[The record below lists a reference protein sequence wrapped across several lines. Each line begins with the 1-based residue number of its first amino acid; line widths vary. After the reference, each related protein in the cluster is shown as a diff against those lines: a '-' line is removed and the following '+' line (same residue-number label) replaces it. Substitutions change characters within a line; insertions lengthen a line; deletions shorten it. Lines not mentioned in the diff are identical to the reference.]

1 MPASKIP
8 FPQHGRAYF
17 PAGHGRMPHG
27 PLARVT
33 RKGIQKDMDRKL
45 VDLHTHSTA
54 SDGTDSPAELVARA
68 HGLGLAAIAL
78 TDHDTLA
85 GLAEAEQAG
94 RTLGMG
100 VIRGCEIST
109 RTEAGEHHILG
120 LWIPARADALDAWL
134 DAVRKRRNER
144 NAAMVARLRA
154 LGFDITLEE
163 VRARASGSVG
173 RPHMAAVLAAK
184 GYARDVTSAFRDY
197 LGANGKAYVPKQVP
211 APEEA
216 VRLLADMG
224 ATPVLAHP
232 FLNAATPAS
241 VEALTRRLADCGL
254 AAIEAWHSG
263 HSDADTRQCV
273 ELARRLDL
281 GLTGGSDYHGA
292 NKPGIRLGTGHGG
305 LRVPVAVLEALRERR
320 RAGGLPC

>member
-1 MPASKIP
+1 MPATP
-8 FPQHGRAYF
+8 GR
-17 PAGHGRMPHG
+17 PPCRLRLHR
-27 PLARVT
+27 PLARIT
-33 RKGIQKDMDRKL
+33 RMGIQKDMDRKL

-54 SDGTDSPAELVARA
+54 SDGTDSPAALVARA

-94 RTLGMG
+94 RELGIG

-109 RTEAGEHHILG
+109 RSQAGEHHILG
-120 LWIPARADALDAWL
+120 LWIPARAEALDTWL
-134 DAVRKRRNER
+134 DAVRRRRNER
-144 NAAMVARLRA
+144 NAEMVARLRA

-184 GYARDVTSAFRDY
+184 GYARDVAAAFRDY
-197 LGANGKAYVPKQVP
+197 LGASGKAYVPKQVP
-211 APEEA
+211 SPEEA

-232 FLNAATPAS
+232 FLNAAAAPD
-241 VEALTRRLADCGL
+241 VEALTRRLAACGL
-254 AAIEAWHSG
+254 AAIEAWHSS
-263 HSDADTRQCV
+263 HSDADTRRCV
-273 ELARRLDL
+273 ELAKRFGL
-281 GLTGGSDYHGA
+281 GLSGGSDYHGD
-292 NKPGIRLGTGHGG
+292 NKPGVLLGTGHGG
-305 LRVPVAVLEALRERR
+305 LRIPVAALEALRQRR
-320 RAGGLPC
+320 RARGLPC